1 LLLARVAQIKG
12 LAFRLAQHL
21 NDSPDSIGS
30 GEKHMQS
37 EFRFNRIRELALLAL
52 LSVAVVGLLSVSA
65 SADNLYASIR
75 GTVTDPTGAVVSGV
89 NLTATNAATG
99 IAYSTTSNSS
109 GAFTFLQLPIGD
121 YSVKAEQTGFKAY
134 RASGIHLDLDQ
145 IYNLPVTL
153 TLGAASEQI
162 IVEANPVQVE
172 QTDMQLGS
180 TITGQT
186 IVDMPLN
193 GRNWTQ
199 LQQLEPGIVGTS
211 DRFGG
216 GGGAFSGNGAETQ
229 QNSFLI
235 NGVDSNDSALNT
247 VLVIPSPDAISEF
260 RLITNTLN
268 PEYGRNSGTI
278 INATIKSGTNQF
290 HGSAFE
296 FYRDTFLDAKSYFDA
311 PCTDALGN
319 PKKDCRSPFHQNQFG
334 GTIGGPIFKDKAFF
348 FFSYQGLHQKIPQAA
363 ANTVNVFT
371 TDQFSSGIFG
381 AGAFDEVLTCD
392 GVNPCT
398 GNPSQS
404 PIGLVGDA
412 NSPCPGT
419 TCPAG
424 TPYGVTYSS
433 TGCTLTTCPII
444 SNGLFSTGNIPTS
457 NYNSLSTKLV
467 NQFNAFNA
475 AGAVQVSPTTTA
487 TDKQSLGRIDYKLT
501 SNDSLWFYGLWET
514 HPSQDTLPFTG
525 TNLPGLPE
533 QALRHYQQ
541 YSFSW
546 THTFSPTTLNE
557 FRLGYLRFNF
567 AAVTPVNPINPTAYG
582 FTGITPQNAALASL
596 PVISVGSLFTLG
608 FSANGPQPRI
618 QNVYQITDNFS
629 KVWGHHTI
637 KAGINA
643 DRPSINNPFYNNL
656 GGNFSFAGGG
666 IYSTGNGGADFLLGF
681 PDSYSQG
688 SGSIVDAKAH
698 EIYAYVQDQW
708 QIRPNLTITYGTGYD
723 IETPWLNNFA
733 HGLIMAAYRPG
744 QQSTVFPTAPPGF
757 VYPGD
762 TGINKYGGMSVKYDL
777 LAPRVGF
784 AWSPTASRNWSVHG
798 GIGLYYNRSE
808 EELALQTL
816 TNAPF
821 AITTTGATGGF
832 NCGSPGFAN
841 PFISATG
848 SPCQVIQGQTLTN
861 PFPFTPPAPGA
872 KNIDFSQYAPLGFG
886 FNTEDPRFTSPRST
900 NFNLT
905 IERQLDRA
913 TILSVAYVG
922 NRGRHEEGAIDLNLA
937 GQAPGVNPIAANQTN
952 YPGCTRGTRL
962 ATGQCP
968 NPTATENADL
978 TWTNSAPVPGGTPYD
993 VTVYGHPGE
1002 QLTEFNSR
1010 YDSLQVT
1017 LNRRFS
1023 RGLQVLAAYTWSRY
1037 FDQTSSLEN
1046 SAFNFPGINP
1056 FCYKCMWAPSSN
1068 DAPQRFVVSYTYAL
1082 PIYSLTHRWKALT
1095 DGWNLSGIYTMQHG
1109 TPVAVFDFRDYGINY
1124 DVNNAYYAGPG
1135 QGVRTGAPLGIR
1147 DPRNNN
1153 GSNPKHLY
1161 FNPAAFTVPCSGCQG
1176 TASRNPLYGPGIN
1189 YGDMALEKRI
1199 HIDES
1204 RYFELRLETYNTFNH
1219 TNFAN
1224 PADPGFFG
1232 NEDVQSLLGT
1242 FGKVYTTKT
1251 ISTNGEGRAIQL
1263 GAKFYF

>member
-1 LLLARVAQIKG
+1 
-12 LAFRLAQHL
+12 
-21 NDSPDSIGS
+21 
-30 GEKHMQS
+30 MQS

-89 NLTATNAATG
+89 SLTATNAATG
-99 IAYSTTSNSS
+99 IVYSTTSNDS
-109 GAFTFLQLPIGD
+109 GSFTFLQLPVGD
-121 YSVKAEQTGFKAY
+121 YSLKAEQTGFKAY
-134 RASGIHLDLDQ
+134 QASGIHLDLDQ
-145 IYNLPVTL
+145 IYNLPVKL
-153 TLGAASEQI
+153 ALGTASEQI
-162 IVEANPVQVE
+162 MVEANPVQVE
-172 QTDMQLGS
+172 QTDMQLGTTVS
-180 TITGQT
+180 GQT

-216 GGGAFSGNGAETQ
+216 NGGAFSGNGAGTQ

-235 NGVDSNDSALNT
+235 NGVDSNDASLNT
-247 VLVIPSPDAISEF
+247 ALVIPSPDAIGEF

-278 INATIKSGTNQF
+278 INANIKNGTNQF

-296 FYRDTFLDAKSYFDA
+296 FYRDTFLDAAGYLEKGCKDPF
-311 PCTDALGN
+311 GN
-319 PKKDCRSPFHQNQFG
+319 LKKDCRSPFHQNEYG

-348 FFSYQGLHQKIPQAA
+348 FFSFQGFHQKIPQAGGGQ
-363 ANTVNVFT
+363 VNLFT
-371 TDQFSSGIFG
+371 TDQFQKGNFSGDV
-381 AGAFDEVLTCD
+381 GAFTTNQIPVPLF
-392 GVNPCT
+392 
-398 GNPSQS
+398 
-404 PIGLVGDA
+404 GD
-412 NSPCPGT
+412 SKS
-419 TCPAG
+419 TCPVSG
-424 TPYGVTYSS
+424 GVRCDPTNPTSTYA
-433 TGCTLTTCPII
+433 
-444 SNGLFSTGNIPTS
+444 NLFSTGIIPTEDF
-457 NYNSLSTKLV
+457 NLLSTKLV
-467 NQFNAFNA
+467 NQFNAFNTT
-475 AGAVQVSPTTTA
+475 GQTVVSPVTTA
-487 TDKQSLGRIDYKLT
+487 TDRQSLGRIDYKLT
-501 SNDSLWFYGLWET
+501 SRDSLWFYGLYET
-514 HPSQDTLPFTG
+514 HPSVDTLPFTG

-533 QALRHYQQ
+533 QALRHQQQ

-557 FRLGYLRFNF
+557 FRLGYTRFNF
-567 AAVTPVNPINPTAYG
+567 AAVTPVNPINPTKYG

-596 PVISVGSLFTLG
+596 PVISVGNLFTLG

-643 DRPSINNPFYNNL
+643 DRPSINNPFFNNL

-666 IYSTGNGGADFLLGF
+666 IYSTGDGNLDFLLGF
-681 PDSYSQG
+681 PDSYAQG
-688 SGSIVDAKAH
+688 SGSVVDAKAH

-708 QIRPNLTITYGTGYD
+708 QVRPNLVITYGTGYD

-733 HGLIMAAYRPG
+733 HGLIMAAFRPG

-808 EELALQTL
+808 EELVLQTL

-821 AITTTGATGGF
+821 AITSTGATAGF

-841 PFISATG
+841 PFISVTG
-848 SPCQVIQGQTLTN
+848 SPCQVIKGQTLTN
-861 PFPFTPPAPGA
+861 PFPFVPPAPGA
-872 KNIDFSQYAPLGFG
+872 KNIDFSQFAPLGFG

-905 IERQLDRA
+905 IERQLDKA
-913 TILSVAYVG
+913 TILSVGYVG

-937 GQAPGVNPIAANQTN
+937 GQAPGVNPAAAAF
-952 YPGCTRGTRL
+952 PGGLCTRGTRL
-962 ATGQCP
+962 AVAGDCP
-968 NPTATENADL
+968 NPVASQPNKTDPTKPDYL

-993 VTVYGHPGE
+993 VTVYGHPGQ

-1068 DAPQRFVVSYTYAL
+1068 DAPQRFVVSYTYTL
-1082 PIYSLTHRWKALT
+1082 PIYQLTHRWKALT
-1095 DGWNLSGIYTMQHG
+1095 DDWNLSGIYTMQHG

-1135 QGVRTGAPLGIR
+1135 QAVRTGAPLGIR
-1147 DPRNNN
+1147 DPRNND
-1153 GSNPKHLY
+1153 GSNPQHLY
-1161 FNPAAFTVPCSGCQG
+1161 FNPAAFSRPASGALG

-1189 YGDMALEKRI
+1189 YGDLALEKRI

>member
-1 LLLARVAQIKG
+1 
-12 LAFRLAQHL
+12 
-21 NDSPDSIGS
+21 
-30 GEKHMQS
+30 MQS

-65 SADNLYASIR
+65 MADNLYASIR

-89 NLTATNAATG
+89 TLTATNAATG
-99 IAYSTTSNSS
+99 IAFTAISNSS

-121 YSVKAEQTGFKAY
+121 YSLKAQQTGFKAY
-134 RASGIHLDLDQ
+134 QASGIHLDLDQ
-145 IYNLPVTL
+145 IYNLPVKL
-153 TLGAASEQI
+153 NLGAATEVI
-162 IVEANPVQVE
+162 VVEANPVQVE
-172 QTDMQLGS
+172 QTDMQLGT

-193 GRNWTQ
+193 GRNWVQ

-216 GGGAFSGNGAETQ
+216 NNGAYSGNGAETQ

-235 NGVDSNDSALNT
+235 NGVDSNDSSLNT
-247 VLVIPSPDAISEF
+247 ALVIPSPDAIGEF

-268 PEYGRNSGTI
+268 PEYGRNSGTV
-278 INATIKSGTNQF
+278 INANIKNGTNQF
-290 HGSAFE
+290 HGSLFE

-319 PKKDCRSPFHQNQFG
+319 PKKDCRSPFHQNQYG
-334 GTIGGPIFKDKAFF
+334 GTVGGPIFKDKAFF
-348 FFSYQGLHQKIPQAA
+348 FYSFQGLHQKIPQAA
-363 ANTVNVFT
+363 ASTVNVFT
-371 TDQFSSGIFG
+371 TAQFQSGDFSADAPI
-381 AGAFDEVLTCD
+381 AGNSPIPL
-392 GVNPCT
+392 T
-398 GNPSQS
+398 GNS
-404 PIGLVGDA
+404 
-412 NSPCPGT
+412 NSTLCPNT

-424 TPYGVTYSS
+424 TAYS
-433 TGCTLTTCPII
+433 TLFPGGI
-444 SNGLFSTGNIPTS
+444 IPTTDF
-457 NYNSLSTKLV
+457 NSLSTKLV

-546 THTFSPTTLNE
+546 THTFTPTTLNE
-557 FRLGYLRFNF
+557 FRLGYTRFNY

-596 PVISVGSLFTLG
+596 PVITTPNFTLG

-637 KAGINA
+637 KAGINL
-643 DRPSINNPFYNNL
+643 DRPSINNPFFNNL

-666 IYSTGNGGADFLLGF
+666 IYSTGDGSLDFLLGF
-681 PDSYSQG
+681 PDSYAQG

-708 QIRPNLTITYGTGYD
+708 QIRPNLVITYGTGYD

-733 HGLIMAAYRPG
+733 HGLIMGAFRPG

-762 TGINKYGGMSVKYDL
+762 KGMTKYGGQSVKYDL
-777 LAPRVGF
+777 FAPRLGF

-821 AITTTGATGGF
+821 AITTAGATGGF
-832 NCGSPGFAN
+832 NCGTPGFAN
-841 PFISATG
+841 PFISVTG

-861 PFPFTPPAPGA
+861 PFPFTPPKPGA
-872 KNIDFSQYAPLGFG
+872 TNIDFSQFAPIGFG
-886 FNTEDPRFTSPRST
+886 FTGEDPRFTSPRST

-905 IERQLDRA
+905 IERQIDKA
-913 TILSVAYVG
+913 TILSVGYVG

-937 GQAPGVNPIAANQTN
+937 GQAPGVNPAAAAF
-952 YPGCTRGTRL
+952 PGGACTRGTRL
-962 ATGQCP
+962 ATVGLCP
-968 NPTATENADL
+968 ITPITENADL
-978 TWTNSAPVPGGTPYD
+978 TWTNGAPVPGATPYN
-993 VTVYGHPGE
+993 VSIYGHPGQE
-1002 QLTEFNSR
+1002 LTEFNSR

-1082 PIYSLTHRWKALT
+1082 PIYSMTHRWRALT

-1109 TPVAVFDFRDYGINY
+1109 TPVSVFDFRDYGINY
-1124 DVNNAYYAGPG
+1124 DVNNAFFAGPG
-1135 QGVRTGAPLGIR
+1135 QAVATGAPLGIR

-1153 GSNPKHLY
+1153 GSNPQNLY
-1161 FNPAAFTVPCSGCQG
+1161 FNPAAFSRPASGAQG

-1189 YGDMALEKRI
+1189 YGDLALEKRI

-1232 NEDVQSLLGT
+1232 NEDVQSLLGI

>member
-1 LLLARVAQIKG
+1 MKPFQVLSILLVFTFICTIPA
-12 LAFRLAQHL
+12 
-21 NDSPDSIGS
+21 N
-30 GEKHMQS
+30 
-37 EFRFNRIRELALLAL
+37 
-52 LSVAVVGLLSVSA
+52 
-65 SADNLYASIR
+65 ADNLYASIR
-75 GTVTDPTGAVVSGV
+75 GTVSDPTGAVVSGAK
-89 NLTATNAATG
+89 LTATNAGTG
-99 IAYSTTSNSS
+99 ILYTTTSNSS

-121 YSVKAEQTGFKAY
+121 YTLKAEQTGFKAY
-134 RASGIHLDLDQ
+134 QASGIHLDLDQ
-145 IYNLPVTL
+145 VYNLPVKL
-153 TLGAASEQI
+153 TLGAATEQI
-162 IVEANPVQVE
+162 VVEANPVQVE
-172 QTDMQLGS
+172 QTDMQLG
-180 TITGQT
+180 TVVTGQQ
-186 IVDMPLN
+186 IVDLPLN

-199 LQQLEPGIVGTS
+199 LQQLQPGIIGTS

-216 GGGAFSGNGAETQ
+216 NNGAFSGNGAETQ

-235 NGVDSNDSALNT
+235 NGVDSNDSSLNT
-247 VLVIPSPDAISEF
+247 ALVIPSPDAISEF

-268 PEYGRNSGTI
+268 PEYGRNSGTV
-278 INATIKSGTNQF
+278 INATIKSGNNQF

-319 PKKDCRSPFHQNQFG
+319 PKKDCRSPFHQNQYG
-334 GTIGGPIFKDKAFF
+334 GTVGGPIFKDKAFF

-371 TDQFSSGIFG
+371 TDQFQNGVFG

-392 GVNPCT
+392 GINPCT
-398 GNPSQS
+398 PPPNPSQS
-404 PIGLVGDA
+404 PVPLVGDA

-419 TCPAG
+419 SCAAG

-444 SNGLFSTGNIPTS
+444 TNGLFSTGNIPTS
-457 NYNSLSTKLV
+457 NFNSLSTKLV
-467 NQFNAFNA
+467 NQFNVFNA
-475 AGAVQVSPTTTA
+475 AGAVQVSPTTTL

-501 SNDSLWFYGLWET
+501 SSDSLWFYGLYET
-514 HPSQDTLPFTG
+514 RPSQDTLPFTG

-533 QALRHYQQ
+533 KALRHYQQ

-546 THTFSPTTLNE
+546 THTFTPTTLNE

-567 AAVTPVNPINPTAYG
+567 AAVTPVTPINPTTYG
-582 FTGITPQNAALASL
+582 FTGITPQNPALASL
-596 PVISVGSLFTLG
+596 PVITTPNFTLG

-618 QNVYQITDNFS
+618 QNVYQLTDNFS
-629 KVWGHHTI
+629 KVWGHHTF
-637 KAGINA
+637 KAGINV
-643 DRPSINNPFYNNL
+643 DRPSIGNPFFNNL
-656 GGNFSFAGGG
+656 GGNYSFAGGG
-666 IYSTGNGGADFLLGF
+666 IFSTGNGSVDFLLGF
-681 PDSYSQG
+681 PDSYAQG

-708 QIRPNLTITYGTGYD
+708 QVRPNLTITYGTGYD
-723 IETPWLNNFA
+723 IETPWLNNYA
-733 HGLIMAAYRPG
+733 HGLIMGAFRPG

-762 TGINKYGGMSVKYDL
+762 KGMTKYGGQSVKYDL
-777 LAPRVGF
+777 FAPRLGF
-784 AWSPTASRNWSVHG
+784 AWSPTASRNWSIHG

-821 AITTTGATGGF
+821 AITTAGAGPT
-832 NCGSPGFAN
+832 CGSVGFAN
-841 PFISATG
+841 PFSDATG
-848 SPCQVIQGQTLTN
+848 TCSTLN
-861 PFPFTPPAPGA
+861 PFPFTPPSPGA
-872 KNIDFSQYAPLGFG
+872 KNIDFSQFAPIGFG
-886 FNTEDPRFTSPRST
+886 FTGEDPRFTSPRST

-905 IERQLDRA
+905 IERQLDKA
-913 TILSVAYVG
+913 TILSVGYIG

-937 GQAPGVNPIAANQTN
+937 GQAPGINPTAAAFS
-952 YPGCTRGTRL
+952 PGCTRGTRL
-962 ATGQCP
+962 IDPVLHRCP
-968 NPTATENADL
+968 DPSIATENPDF
-978 TWTNSAPVPGGTPYD
+978 TWTLGAPVPGQAPFNLPL
-993 VTVYGHPGE
+993 YGHPGQE
-1002 QLTEFNSR
+1002 LTEFNSR
-1010 YDSLQVT
+1010 YDSLQVL

-1023 RGLQVLAAYTWSRY
+1023 KGLQVLAAYTWSRY

-1068 DAPQRFVVSYTYAL
+1068 DAPQRFVVSYFYTL
-1082 PIYSLTHRWKALT
+1082 PIYSLTHKWKRLT
-1095 DGWNLSGIYTMQHG
+1095 DDWNLSGIYTLQHG
-1109 TPVAVFDFRDYGINY
+1109 TPVSVFDFRDYGINY
-1124 DVNNAYYAGPG
+1124 DVNVAFFAGPG
-1135 QGVRTGAPLGIR
+1135 QAVRTGAPLGIR

-1153 GSNPKHLY
+1153 GSNPNNLY
-1161 FNPAAFTVPCSGCQG
+1161 FNPAAFSIPASGALG

-1189 YGDMALEKRI
+1189 YGDLALEKKI

-1251 ISTNGEGRAIQL
+1251 ISTNGEGRAVQL